1 MGRFFLQFVYHKGI
15 FDENPTTTLKL
26 CSFGDPAQYAHERFA
41 GKVYSVKLNVGG
53 KLLRN
58 FIPVLD
64 PEGTPA
70 MLDKVEEKLYYN
82 QGSGQFKYAK

>member
-1 MGRFFLQFVYHKGI
+1 MPSSRGV

-26 CSFGDPAQYAHERFA
+26 CSFSDPAQYAHERFA
-41 GKVYSVKLNVGG
+41 GKVYSVKLSIGG
-53 KLLRN
+53 QLLRN

-64 PEGTPA
+64 PNGVPA

-82 QGSGQFKYAK
+82 QGSGQFKYGK